1 MAGEAGLRQRVVSA
15 SKGRDRVLDAV
26 KAVALVLVIVGHS
39 LAWHVRGDGSAVNVL
54 EEATSLV
61 PLTWLFQVLPL
72 FFAAGAV
79 SNAASLARRGPREY
93 LTARG
98 RRLLAPVLVY
108 ATLWT
113 ALLIPLAASET
124 VEGAGRF
131 LAQLLWFAAVYLL
144 VGAAAVVTARWVPRP
159 ALSLGLWLLVIL
171 GVDLLR
177 LTDAEALGWLN
188 MLLAWGWLH
197 QLGYY
202 LPRIRG
208 RRWAPY
214 AGAGL
219 IVMAVAVSLLGPY
232 STSLITV
239 AGLPGLSNLAP
250 PSIVLVLYGTGQIL
264 VLAGLW
270 PWLQRLLDDDRV
282 WVPVALVGARGMGMY
297 LWHIPLVGAAAAVAM
312 LTGWS
317 PVALSVPWWGVHLL
331 VVLLVVPGAWLL
343 AGLAHRPESWL
354 LGHAGRARAPGLGS
368 LLAGLTVLNVST
380 TGFATPVGSG
390 ALGLPSSSPAN
401 LALLWASFLLISGW
415 SRGHQDD

>member
-1 MAGEAGLRQRVVSA
+1 MAGEAGLRQRVLSA

-26 KAVALVLVIVGHS
+26 KAVALLLVIVGHS
-39 LAWHVRGDGSAVNVL
+39 LAWHVRGDGEAVNVL
-54 EEATSLV
+54 QEATHLV
-61 PLTWLFQVLPL
+61 PLTWFFQVLPL

-79 SNAASLARRGPREY
+79 SNAASLARRGPRAY

-108 ATLWT
+108 ATFWT
-113 ALLIPLAASET
+113 ALLIPLSASET

-144 VGAAAVVTARWVPRP
+144 VSAAAVVTARWVSRP
-159 ALSLGLWLLVIL
+159 VPTLGLWLLVIL
-171 GVDLLR
+171 GVDMLR
-177 LTDAEALGWLN
+177 LTDADALGWLN

-197 QLGYY
+197 QFGYY
-202 LPRIRG
+202 LPGLKG
-208 RRWAPY
+208 RAWAPY

-219 IVMAVAVSLLGPY
+219 IATAVAVSVLGPY

-250 PSIVLVLYGTGQIL
+250 PSIVLVLYGAGQIL

-270 PWLQRLLDDDRV
+270 PWLQRVLDEDRV

-297 LWHIPLVGAAAAVAM
+297 LWHIPLVGIAAAVAM
-312 LTGWS
+312 LIGWS
-317 PVALSVPWWGVHLL
+317 PAALSAAWWAVHLL
-331 VVLLVVPGAWLL
+331 VVVLVVPGAWLL
-343 AGLAHRPESWL
+343 AGLAHRPEAWL
-354 LGHAGRARAPGLGS
+354 LDRAGRAGAPGLGA
-368 LLAGLTVLNVST
+368 LLGGLTVLNVST
-380 TGFATPVGSG
+380 TGFATPAGAG
-390 ALGLPSSSPAN
+390 ALGLPSSSVLN
-401 LALLWASFLLISGW
+401 LALLWAAFFLVSGW